1 MAKQVIVEEKETDLK
16 VDKKSLSAERK
27 KLKEEQKLQK
37 KEAKA
42 RAKEIAAAEAEL
54 DDETESGGVSSV
66 LVTVVIIIAWLGIL
80 GLLIKL
86 DVGSFGSGVLAPI
99 LKNIPVV
106 NLILPNTA
114 ITESIDGEA
123 YMGYTS
129 LKDAV
134 EQIKKLELELEKSQ
148 SSSGTYTNEITTLKA
163 EIERLQTFET
173 NQVNFD
179 RIKTQ
184 FYEEVIYS
192 ENGPGLEAYK
202 EYYESIDPTTAE
214 YLYKQ
219 VVLQL
224 EESQEIQDYASAY
237 SDMKAKDA
245 AAIFEEMT
253 DNLDLAARILGVMD
267 ASKRGEILGAMDPVV
282 AAKLTK
288 IMDPD
293 S

>member
-1 MAKQVIVEEKETDLK
+1 MAKQVIVEEKETDAK

-42 RAKEIAAAEAEL
+42 RAKEIAAQEAEL
-54 DDETESGGVSSV
+54 DDETDSGGVSSV
-66 LVTVVIIIAWLGIL
+66 LVTIVIIIAWLGIL

-99 LKNIPVV
+99 LKNVPVV
-106 NLILPNTA
+106 NMILPNTA
-114 ITESIDGEA
+114 VTESTDGEA
-123 YMGYTS
+123 YLGYTS

-134 EQIKKLELELEKSQ
+134 EQIKALELELEKAQ
-148 SSSGTYTNEITTLKA
+148 SSTSTYTNEITTLKA

-173 NQVNFD
+173 NQVDFD

-184 FYEEVIYS
+184 FYEEVIYA

-224 EESQEIQDYASAY
+224 EESQEVQDYASAY

-253 DNLDLAARILGVMD
+253 DSLDLAARILGVMD
-267 ASKRGEILGAMDPVV
+267 ASKRGEILGAMDPAV

>member
-1 MAKQVIVEEKETDLK
+1 MAKQVIVEQKETDAK

-42 RAKEIAAAEAEL
+42 RAKEIAAQEAEL

-66 LVTVVIIIAWLGIL
+66 LVTIVIIIAWLGIL

-114 ITESIDGEA
+114 ITESTDGEA

-134 EQIKKLELELEKSQ
+134 EQIKALELELEKAQ

-253 DNLDLAARILGVMD
+253 DNLELAARILGVMD
-267 ASKRGEILGAMDPVV
+267 AAKRGEILGAMDPIV